1 MWNFCESFLW
11 WIPTCVPKVFFKGA
25 ERGGEGW
32 HMNLTWLSGHIE
44 WTFIDSCLDL
54 LTYWLCPHCPDSFE
68 EKDNIGISA
77 SMHHPRDFG
86 ASPEQNEVAIEYNC
100 LAALLLQ
107 FSNLI
112 LDTTIKLKESLRK
125 WFLFSV
131 FSLLPF
137 RERYQTTLSPL
148 RNLARSWNNFSLL
161 CNCDSWIYIA
171 RRVSPLQSGFSPGK
185 PLLPSPL
192 LGDQDLDTSFK
203 YTGWKIL
210 EISKI

>member
-1 MWNFCESFLW
+1 MKTKFQEKKYNCLSQGQGYSGESQISGPEYISEPSVLKFPWNLKFSVSAR
-11 WIPTCVPKVFFKGA
+11 TCVPKLVFKGTV
-25 ERGGEGW
+25 RGGEGW

-86 ASPEQNEVAIEYNC
+86 ASREQNEVAIEYNC

-107 FSNLI
+107 FSNPI

-131 FSLLPF
+131 FSLQPF
-137 RERYQTTLSPL
+137 RERYQTTLSP
-148 RNLARSWNNFSLL
+148 S
-161 CNCDSWIYIA
+161 
-171 RRVSPLQSGFSPGK
+171 
-185 PLLPSPL
+185 
-192 LGDQDLDTSFK
+192 
-203 YTGWKIL
+203 
-210 EISKI
+210 EI